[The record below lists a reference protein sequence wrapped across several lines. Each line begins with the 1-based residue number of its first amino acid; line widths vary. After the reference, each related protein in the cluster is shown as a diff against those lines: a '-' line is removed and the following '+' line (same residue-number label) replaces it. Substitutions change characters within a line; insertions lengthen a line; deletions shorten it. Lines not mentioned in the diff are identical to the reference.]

1 MESSP
6 HLIFVLAS
14 DWRVTYANAAALRH
28 AGLTPEELSRESVW
42 NLFPAL
48 AAPAFREPHERAMVD
63 RTHAVVV
70 EYIEEHQRW
79 LESSI
84 QPLESGLAVQLRD
97 VTREVLSQQRL
108 HSNIGGRQ
116 GQNALL
122 DAINDAIIVLDGDG
136 TVRYWNRGAEAL
148 YARGRREAIGA
159 RIETILT
166 IDDPEQE
173 TSAVAELMRAGTWR
187 GEIAQHSH
195 DGRAIVTDCRWQLL
209 DDDEQPGEILCI
221 HTDITPVVSERAAR
235 EAEVREHEKDVHS
248 LTKLVR
254 ERAALL
260 DVSRDAMIV
269 RDLNHTIRYWNR
281 GAENLYG
288 WTADEAVGRSARSLL
303 YRDTREFDQ
312 SCAAVLRDGYW
323 SDEIRERTR
332 DNRIIIGDAR
342 WHLLRDDDNRPVAIF
357 AVTSDVTDYRRI
369 EDMRERAQRM
379 ESLGT
384 LAGGIAHDLNNVLT
398 PLLLATQVL
407 LADDRSDRDR
417 EMLTTIEKSARRG
430 ATMIRQMLTFARGVD
445 VERAPIDLADLLAEA
460 HRFARDTLPDSVD
473 ILVRHEARHGT
484 LGSTTHLMQVVQNLI
499 LNARDAMPDGGT
511 LTLATH
517 SGSPHEPPEHDP
529 LPHAVLEK
537 DHVALSIIDT
547 GVGMRADV
555 IERLWE
561 PFFTTKPLGEGTG
574 LGLPTSA
581 AIIESHD
588 GRISVRSQP
597 GAGTRFDV
605 VLPAAQLAPAPPGRG
620 DDTPPG
626 EGETILLVDD
636 EPLILATTAE
646 ALRAH
651 DYHVLTTDDGHEALR
666 MLHEEGESIDLIL
679 TDMMMPVMDGAS
691 LAAHVAASPHDIPVL
706 AASGLTAGAELMPS
720 ATSGITAFLAK
731 PYTVPTLLG
740 AVRLAL
746 DGTA

>member
-1 MESSP
+1 MHE
-6 HLIFVLAS
+6 
-14 DWRVTYANAAALRH
+14 
-28 AGLTPEELSRESVW
+28 RESANVR
-42 NLFPAL
+42 
-48 AAPAFREPHERAMVD
+48 AFSDHYQAWFEITVHPIDGGIAS
-63 RTHAVVV
+63 
-70 EYIEEHQRW
+70 Y
-79 LESSI
+79 
-84 QPLESGLAVQLRD
+84 LRD
-97 VTREVLSQQRL
+97 VTRDQLTRL
-108 HSNIGGRQ
+108 KLEESIRSLREQ
-116 GQNALL
+116 AALL
-122 DAINDAIIVLDGDG
+122 DA
-136 TVRYWNRGAEAL
+136 T
-148 YARGRREAIGA
+148 
-159 RIETILT
+159 
-166 IDDPEQE
+166 
-173 TSAVAELMRAGTWR
+173 
-187 GEIAQHSH
+187 
-195 DGRAIVTDCRWQLL
+195 
-209 DDDEQPGEILCI
+209 
-221 HTDITPVVSERAAR
+221 
-235 EAEVREHEKDVHS
+235 
-248 LTKLVR
+248 
-254 ERAALL
+254 
-260 DVSRDAMIV
+260 RDAMIV
-269 RDLNHTIRYWNR
+269 RDLDHTIRYWNS
-281 GAENLYG
+281 GASAMYG
-288 WTADEAVGRSARSLL
+288 WSADEAVGRSARDML
-303 YRDTREFDQ
+303 YHDVREFDS
-312 SCAAVLRDGYW
+312 SCTAVLRDGYW
-323 SDEIRERTR
+323 SGEIRERAQ
-332 DNRIIIGDAR
+332 DNRLIVGDGR
-342 WHLLRDDDNRPVAIF
+342 WHLLRDDEGDPIGIF
-357 AVTSDVTDYRRI
+357 TVTSDITDFRRV

-537 DHVALSIIDT
+537 DHVALSIIDS
-547 GVGMRADV
+547 GVGMTPEIV
-555 IERLWE
+555 ERLWE

-588 GRISVRSQP
+588 GRISVRTEP
-597 GAGTRFDV
+597 GRGTRFDI
-605 VLPAAQLAPAPPGRG
+605 VLPAAELAPASAERDDDAVPGH
-620 DDTPPG
+620 
-626 EGETILLVDD
+626 GETILVVDD

-646 ALRAH
+646 ALQAH
-651 DYHVLTTDDGHEALR
+651 DYRVLTTNDGHEALR
-666 MLHEEGESIDLIL
+666 ILRDDGHRIDLVL
-679 TDMMMPVMDGAS
+679 TDMMMPGFDGAS
-691 LAAHVAASPHDIPVL
+691 LAAHIAASPHDIPVL
-706 AASGLTAGAELMPS
+706 AASGLAAGAELMPS

>member
-1 MESSP
+1 MSNHTPDRHVDGDAPSPVDWSATPEQVRSSIEQFP
-6 HLIFVLAS
+6 HPVVLVTP
-14 DWRVTYANAAALRH
+14 DWRISFANAAAIAQSGVPTH
-28 AGLTPEELSRESVW
+28 VLTRDTIWEIYPE
-42 NLFPAL
+42 L
-48 AAPAFREPHERAMVD
+48 ATEAFRPAHERAMHE
-63 RTHAVVV
+63 R
-70 EYIEEHQRW
+70 
-79 LESSI
+79 ESANVRAFSDHYQAWFEI
-84 QPLESGLAVQLRD
+84 TVHPIDGGIASYLRD
-97 VTREVLSQQRL
+97 VTRDQLTRL
-108 HSNIGGRQ
+108 KLEESIRSLREQ
-116 GQNALL
+116 AALL
-122 DAINDAIIVLDGDG
+122 DA
-136 TVRYWNRGAEAL
+136 T
-148 YARGRREAIGA
+148 
-159 RIETILT
+159 
-166 IDDPEQE
+166 
-173 TSAVAELMRAGTWR
+173 
-187 GEIAQHSH
+187 
-195 DGRAIVTDCRWQLL
+195 
-209 DDDEQPGEILCI
+209 
-221 HTDITPVVSERAAR
+221 
-235 EAEVREHEKDVHS
+235 
-248 LTKLVR
+248 
-254 ERAALL
+254 
-260 DVSRDAMIV
+260 RDAMIV
-269 RDLNHTIRYWNR
+269 RDLDHTIRYWNS
-281 GAENLYG
+281 GASAMYG
-288 WTADEAVGRSARSLL
+288 WSADEAVGRSARDML
-303 YRDTREFDQ
+303 YHDVREFDS
-312 SCAAVLRDGYW
+312 SCTAVLRDGYW
-323 SDEIRERTR
+323 SGEIRERAQ
-332 DNRIIIGDAR
+332 DNRLIVGDGR
-342 WHLLRDDDNRPVAIF
+342 WHLLRDDEGDPIGIF
-357 AVTSDVTDYRRI
+357 TVTSDITDFRRV

-537 DHVALSIIDT
+537 DHVALSIIDS
-547 GVGMRADV
+547 GVGMTPEIV
-555 IERLWE
+555 ERLWE

-588 GRISVRSQP
+588 GRISVRTEP
-597 GAGTRFDV
+597 GRGTRFDI
-605 VLPAAQLAPAPPGRG
+605 VLPAAELAPASAERDDDAVPGH
-620 DDTPPG
+620 
-626 EGETILLVDD
+626 GETILVVDD

-646 ALRAH
+646 ALQAH
-651 DYHVLTTDDGHEALR
+651 DYRVLTTNDGHEALR
-666 MLHEEGESIDLIL
+666 ILRDDGHRIDLVL
-679 TDMMMPVMDGAS
+679 TDMMMPGFDGAS
-691 LAAHVAASPHDIPVL
+691 LAAHIAASPHDIPVL
-706 AASGLTAGAELMPS
+706 AASGLAAGAELMPS

-746 DGTA
+746 HGTA